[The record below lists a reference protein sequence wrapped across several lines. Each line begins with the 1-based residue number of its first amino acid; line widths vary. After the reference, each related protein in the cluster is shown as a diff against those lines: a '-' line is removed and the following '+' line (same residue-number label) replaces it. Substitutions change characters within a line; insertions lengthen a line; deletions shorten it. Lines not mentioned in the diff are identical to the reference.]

1 MATPSSINV
10 YSESTR
16 VARKPG
22 ELPSVLFRTA
32 GPLNVLPMKDR
43 GISRA
48 EILRDHQPVTL
59 GCVLLYATVHVVPAV
74 FFAAPYAMLTGCT
87 PRSRHRQ

>member
-1 MATPSSINV
+1 MTIPSSINV

-59 GCVLLYATVHVVPAV
+59 RCVLLLYVTVQVVPAV
-74 FFAAPYAMLTGCT
+74 FC
-87 PRSRHRQ
+87 RVRR